1 MEKRATVLTKQLC
14 DINIFNLISYTSWL
28 SVRGKTSCK
37 LHKMCFRRF
46 VGTSTSRVFQI
57 QNGCHVNKGKMCF
70 YSPCGSCF
78 VVKPSVC
85 ILPLVCSLQSA
96 FYPWSAFYPRS
107 AVCSPQSAFYTDRF
121 VKDILHLLGSM
132 RDLPSMHCGQH
143 PPGTWPGFL
152 PFRKQTIK

>member
-1 MEKRATVLTKQLC
+1 MSIEFLDYLKHKRDIHIKPSLAVEKRATVLTKQLC

-107 AVCSPQSAFYTDRF
+107 AVCSPQSAFYTDRLENIQNVF
-121 VKDILHLLGSM
+121 
-132 RDLPSMHCGQH
+132 
-143 PPGTWPGFL
+143 
-152 PFRKQTIK
+152 